1 MLTKKVLGGKLR
13 CSILR
18 AVTQSFVPPFLIMR
32 ILGIDPGSETTGWG
46 VIEDDGRHY
55 RLVECGAVRA
65 SAAQKF
71 PARLLRIANA
81 LEEIIQR
88 HNPDACAIEDGFL
101 ATNVKVTLK
110 LGQVRGVAMLVA
122 ERAELAVHEY
132 SPRLVK
138 QTVVGHGNAEK
149 FQVQQMVKTLLS
161 LQNVPEPHDAADALA
176 VAICH
181 FHHARSAARLM
192 TAKAGAA
199 GSSLNRSSI
208 RIPVRR
214 RASR

>member
-1 MLTKKVLGGKLR
+1 MGIVGRVVYCPRFNELR
-13 CSILR
+13 FRLSN
-18 AVTQSFVPPFLIMR
+18 AAAQSSFFMR

-46 VIEDDGRHY
+46 VIEGDGPRY
-55 RLVECGAVRA
+55 RLLECGVVRA
-65 SAAQKF
+65 AQGQKF

-81 LEEIIQR
+81 LEEIIHR
-88 HNPDACAIEDGFL
+88 HSPEACAIEDGFL
-101 ATNVKVTLK
+101 ATNVKVTMK

-122 ERAELAVHEY
+122 ERAALEIHEY

-161 LQNVPEPHDAADALA
+161 LATVPEPHDAADALA

-181 FHHARSAARLM
+181 FHHASFTNRIL
-192 TAKAGAA
+192 TAQAGVKL
-199 GSSLNRSSI
+199 SVSDLT
-208 RIPVRR
+208 RR
-214 RASR
+214 RVSR

>member
-1 MLTKKVLGGKLR
+1 
-13 CSILR
+13 
-18 AVTQSFVPPFLIMR
+18 MR

-46 VIEDDGRHY
+46 VIEDEGRQY
-55 RLVECGAVRA
+55 RLVECGTVRA
-65 SAAQKF
+65 SPAQKF
-71 PARLLRIANA
+71 PARLLRIASA
-81 LEEIIQR
+81 LEEIIER
-88 HNPDACAIEDGFL
+88 HRPQACAIEDGFL

-122 ERAELAVHEY
+122 ERAALEIHEY

-161 LQNVPEPHDAADALA
+161 LNSVPEPHDAADALA

-181 FHHARSAARLM
+181 FHHARSARRLVAAAPGAILGT
-192 TAKAGAA
+192 TAD
-199 GSSLNRSSI
+199 LRRSSI
-208 RIPVRR
+208 RVPTRR

>member
-1 MLTKKVLGGKLR
+1 
-13 CSILR
+13 
-18 AVTQSFVPPFLIMR
+18 MR

-46 VIEDDGRHY
+46 VIEDDGRNY
-55 RLVECGAVRA
+55 RLVECGTVRA
-65 SAAQKF
+65 LAAQKF
-71 PARLLRIANA
+71 PARLLRIATA
-81 LEEIIQR
+81 LEGIIER
-88 HNPDACAIEDGFL
+88 HHPEACAIEDGFL

-122 ERAELAVHEY
+122 ERAALEVHEY

-149 FQVQQMVKTLLS
+149 SQVQQMVKTLLS

-192 TAKAGAA
+192 TAKAGAIPPGA
-199 GSSLNRSSI
+199 SVSRTSL

>member
-1 MLTKKVLGGKLR
+1 
-13 CSILR
+13 
-18 AVTQSFVPPFLIMR
+18 MR

-55 RLVECGAVRA
+55 RLVECGTVRA
-65 SAAQKF
+65 STAQKF
-71 PARLLRIANA
+71 PARLLRIAKA
-81 LEEIIQR
+81 LEEIIER
-88 HNPDACAIEDGFL
+88 HSPDACAIEDGFL

-122 ERAELAVHEY
+122 ERAALGIHEY

-149 FQVQQMVKTLLS
+149 FPVQQMVKTLLS
-161 LQNVPEPHDAADALA
+161 LDSIPESPHAADALS

-181 FHHARSAARLM
+181 FHHACFANRIIASQVC
-192 TAKAGAA
+192 AK
-199 GSSLNRSSI
+199 
-208 RIPVRR
+208 
-214 RASR
+214 

>member
-1 MLTKKVLGGKLR
+1 
-13 CSILR
+13 
-18 AVTQSFVPPFLIMR
+18 MR

-55 RLVECGAVRA
+55 RLVECGTVRA

-88 HNPDACAIEDGFL
+88 HSPDACAFEDGFL

-122 ERAELAVHEY
+122 ERAALQIHEY

-161 LQNVPEPHDAADALA
+161 LGAVPEPHDAADALA

-181 FHHARSAARLM
+181 FHHARSAQRLM
-192 TAKAGAA
+192 TAKGGATLA
-199 GSSLNRSSI
+199 SSSLSRNSI
-208 RIPVRR
+208 RAPARR
-214 RASR
+214 RVSR